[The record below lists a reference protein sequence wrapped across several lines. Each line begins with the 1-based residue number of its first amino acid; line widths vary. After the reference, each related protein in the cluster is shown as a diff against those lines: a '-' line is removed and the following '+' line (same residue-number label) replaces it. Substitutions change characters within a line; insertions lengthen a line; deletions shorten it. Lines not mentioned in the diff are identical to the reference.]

1 MYNILIK
8 FILILEKNRNYENL
22 INSVISGLFSVSIL
36 LITCWDLKEIYKRSL
51 IKFTQWLNVDYESV
65 KLGVEELFNNIQNIY
80 KDYVLNGINFLK
92 NQKDIINLKS
102 RKLDIWMPL
111 EISVSNKNAIL
122 IIEVVY

>member
-1 MYNILIK
+1 M
-8 FILILEKNRNYENL
+8 
-22 INSVISGLFSVSIL
+22 
-36 LITCWDLKEIYKRSL
+36 KEIYKRSL

-65 KLGVEELFNNIQNIY
+65 KLGVEELFNNIHNIY